1 MIMKNIKYILMTV
14 AAALFVTS
22 CDWFVLDNVE
32 QHNATIS
39 GKFVDAQTGE
49 LVPSEVYGSQTGV
62 FKVIELGWDSEATQ
76 TWYIKNNGTYRNNL
90 VWAGD
95 YRMETND
102 ANYYPFS
109 TEFKLKKGDNEID
122 FAVKPFVRFLDQKFS
137 YDAAS
142 KKIVATCTVQV
153 TDPAM
158 TGTLNE
164 VRLCC
169 YTDCHV
175 GTSFNNCKNDA
186 GAVASNV
193 QIGADGKATVTVA
206 IDTQASEN
214 ATEFKYERVHYV
226 RLAALATGA
235 GVNSASRYNFTQTY
249 SIALD
254 GTDAVEYTK
263 W

>member
-14 AAALFVTS
+14 VAALFVTS
-22 CDWFVLDNVE
+22 CDWFVLDNMESYDAKV
-32 QHNATIS
+32 A
-39 GKFVDAQTGE
+39 GKFVDAETGA
-49 LVPSEVYGSQTGV
+49 LVPSEVYSSQTGV
-62 FKVIELGWDSEATQ
+62 FKIFELGWDAEAAQ
-76 TWYIKNNGTYRNNL
+76 TWYIKNNGTYCNNL

-109 TEFKLKKGDNEID
+109 QEFKLKKGNNEVD
-122 FAVKPFVRFLDQKFS
+122 FAVKPFVRFLNQEFS
-137 YDAAS
+137 YDVAT
-142 KKIVATCTVQV
+142 KKIKATCTVQV
-153 TDPAM
+153 TDPAQ
-158 TGTLNE
+158 TNTLKE

-186 GAVASNV
+186 EAVASNV
-193 QIGADGKATVTVA
+193 QFDADGKATVTVY
-206 IDTQASEN
+206 IDTQDSAN

-226 RLAALATGA
+226 RLAALATGSA
-235 GVNSASRYNFTQTY
+235 NSASRYNFTQTY

-254 GTDAVEYTK
+254 GSAAVEYDR

>member
-14 AAALFVTS
+14 VAALFVTS
-22 CDWFVLDNVE
+22 CDWFALDNME
-32 QHNATIS
+32 SYDATIA
-39 GKFVDAQTGE
+39 GKFVDAETGA

-62 FKVIELGWDSEATQ
+62 FKIFELGWDAEAAQ

-90 VWAGD
+90 VWAGE

-102 ANYYPFS
+102 ANYYPF
-109 TEFKLKKGDNEID
+109 TQKFILNKGDNEVD
-122 FAVKPFVRFLDQKFS
+122 FAVKPFVRFLNQEFK
-137 YDAAS
+137 YDTAS
-142 KKIVATCTVQV
+142 KKIIATCTVQV
-153 TDPAM
+153 TDPAQ
-158 TGTLNE
+158 TGNLNE

-175 GTSFNNCKNDA
+175 GTSFNNCKNDPN
-186 GAVASNV
+186 AVASNV
-193 QIGADGKATVTVA
+193 QFDADGKATVTVA
-206 IDTQASEN
+206 IDTQNSAN

-226 RLAALATGA
+226 RLAALATG
-235 GVNSASRYNFTQTY
+235 SANTAARYNFTQTY

-254 GTDAVEYTK
+254 GSAAVEYDR

>member
-1 MIMKNIKYILMTV
+1 MKNIKYILMTV
-14 AAALFVTS
+14 VAALFVTS
-22 CDWFVLDNVE
+22 CDWFALDNME
-32 QHNATIS
+32 SYDATIA
-39 GKFVDAQTGE
+39 GKFVDAETGA

-62 FKVIELGWDSEATQ
+62 FKIFELGWDAEAAQ

-90 VWAGD
+90 VWAGE

-102 ANYYPFS
+102 ANYYPHKQ
-109 TEFKLKKGDNEID
+109 EFKLNKGDNEVN
-122 FAVKPFVRFLDQKFS
+122 FEVKPFVRFLDQQFS
-137 YDAAS
+137 YDPAT
-142 KKIVATCTVQV
+142 KKIMATCTVQV
-153 TDPAM
+153 TDPAQ

-175 GTSFNNCKNDA
+175 GSSFNNCKNDA
-186 GAVASNV
+186 NAVASNV
-193 QIGADGKATVTVA
+193 QFDADGKATVTVA
-206 IDTQASEN
+206 IDTQNSAN

-226 RLAALATGA
+226 RLAALATG
-235 GVNSASRYNFTQTY
+235 SANTAARYNFTQTY

-254 GTDAVEYTK
+254 GSAAVEYDR